1 MRTLAAIALIC
12 TGSAAQAHPHIFID
26 AGLTAIVDETGRLQA
41 IKVTWAYD
49 AFYSLLVTEDAGLDA
64 DGNAVLTKEEE
75 AQLRGFDM
83 QWIEGY
89 NGDLVARLDGQPL
102 ELSGPRDATLIMREG
117 RLVTTHVRDVVGA
130 PELVGHSL
138 SMKPYDP
145 TYYTSYDV
153 TLNVN
158 VQGLD
163 DCTIARNLPD
173 LDAGMKEL
181 QGALSKLG
189 RDQDAIEEGFP
200 EVGEAFATEV
210 EITCAPR

>member
-12 TGSAAQAHPHIFID
+12 TATAPQAHPHIFID
-26 AGLTAIVDETGRLQA
+26 AGLTAIVDDKGALQA

-49 AFYSLLVTEDAGLDA
+49 AFYSLLVTEDAGVDP

-83 QWIEGY
+83 QWIDGY
-89 NGDLVARLDGQPL
+89 NGDLVARLDGEPL
-102 ELSGPRDATLIMREG
+102 VLSGPRDATLVMREG
-117 RLVTTHVRDVVGA
+117 RLVTTHVRDVAGA
-130 PELVGHSL
+130 PMLAGHSL
-138 SMKPYDP
+138 SLKPYDP

-153 TLNVN
+153 TMNVT
-158 VQGLD
+158 VQGLEG
-163 DCTIARNLPD
+163 CTVARNLPD
-173 LDAGMKEL
+173 LDAGMKQL
-181 QGALSKLG
+181 QDALSKLG

-200 EVGEAFATEV
+200 EVGEAFATDV

>member
-49 AFYSLLVTEDAGLDA
+49 AFYSLLVTEDAGLDS
-64 DGNAVLTKEEE
+64 DGNAVLTKDEE

-130 PELVGHSL
+130 PVLVGHSL

-163 DCTIARNLPD
+163 GCTIARNLPD

>member
-12 TGSAAQAHPHIFID
+12 TGPAAQAHPHIFID

-64 DGNAVLTKEEE
+64 DGNAVLTRDEE

-130 PELVGHSL
+130 PVLVGHSL

-163 DCTIARNLPD
+163 GCTIARNLPD

-200 EVGEAFATEV
+200 EVGEVFATEV

>member
-12 TGSAAQAHPHIFID
+12 TATAPQAHPHIFID
-26 AGLTAIVDETGRLQA
+26 AGLTAIVDKDGALQA

-49 AFYSLLVTEDAGLDA
+49 AFYSLLITEDYGLDP

-89 NGDLVARLDGQPL
+89 NGDLVARLDGAPL
-102 ELSGPRDATLIMREG
+102 ELSGPRDATLVMREG
-117 RLVTTHVRDVVGA
+117 RLVTTHVRDVAGTPMLA
-130 PELVGHSL
+130 GHTL

-153 TLNVN
+153 TLNVK
-158 VQGLD
+158 VDGMD
-163 DCTIARNLPD
+163 GCTIARNLPD
-173 LDAGMKEL
+173 LDAGMKTL

-200 EVGEAFATEV
+200 EVGEAFATDV
-210 EITCAPR
+210 EITCASR